1 MMIITFCK
9 KQFPIYRVN
18 ESSDVRNVT
27 NISNQPPDED
37 HLFTPVREDTL
48 LHSQSRGSSAM
59 SFGNKLEEHGKRF
72 EKFEFEVEIF
82 FFFIKLILPLTT
94 CLKLK
99 NIQKGKLVGLIIC
112 SNQLWSKFLW

>member
-1 MMIITFCK
+1 M
-9 KQFPIYRVN
+9 N
-18 ESSDVRNVT
+18 ESSDVRSVT

-72 EKFEFEVEIF
+72 EKFEIEVDIIF
-82 FFFIKLILPLTT
+82 FLVGLILLSTT

-99 NIQKGKLVGLIIC
+99 NTQKGKIVGLLFHNC
-112 SNQLWSKFLW
+112 QLWTKFAW